1 MNSSNFPSKF
11 PPQSETS
18 NPGYEA
24 TSSSVTADF
33 PSKGCSTCRY
43 FESSPYTDSGVC
55 HRYPRAEM
63 VAPSYWC
70 GEWVSLHGMFT
81 K

>member
-1 MNSSNFPSKF
+1 MISSNFPSDIS
-11 PPQSETS
+11 PSTSTS
-18 NPGYEA
+18 NPGYE
-24 TSSSVTADF
+24 TVSVSVTSDF

-43 FESSPYTDSGVC
+43 FESLTYADAGTC

-63 VAPSYWC
+63 VSPSYWC
-70 GEWVSLHGMFT
+70 GEWQSLHGMFT

>member
-1 MNSSNFPSKF
+1 MISNSF
-11 PPQSETS
+11 PPEFSPVTSSS

-24 TSSSVTADF
+24 ITSSVTADF

-43 FESSPYTDSGVC
+43 FESSAYTDSGTC

-63 VAPSYWC
+63 VSPSYWC